1 MRTNKVKKLL
11 LALLLIS
18 MGFKGNAQLSEV
30 ESGVYKWAELP
41 IKEGSQRIGRNIME
55 GSSPHFEFLEMHA
68 TTQKKGAKQSPPHI
82 QKNKEELIIVK
93 EGLMKMTLDGKSKIL
108 PVGSIILIPP
118 LVEQSMENVGDG
130 PMTYYVM
137 IFKSKKTMNIERGV
151 KAGGPMFM
159 NFDDLEFET
168 TSKGGR
174 IHYFERPTAM
184 CEKFEMHVTQLN
196 KKGPSHKPHAH
207 IDSEIILVIEGQ
219 TEMIINGNT
228 HTGSEGDLF
237 FMKSNEFHGISNAAN
252 TSCRY
257 FVIRWK
263 A

>member
-1 MRTNKVKKLL
+1 MKKLL
-11 LALLLIS
+11 LTILLIS
-18 MGFKGNAQLSEV
+18 MSFKGNAQLSEV

-41 IKEGSQRIGRNIME
+41 IKEGHQRIGRKIMK
-55 GSSPHFEFLEMHA
+55 GSSPHFEFLGIHA
-68 TTQKKGAKQSPPHI
+68 TTQEKGAKPSPPHT
-82 QKNKEELIIVK
+82 QKNKEELIIIK

-108 PVGSIILIPP
+108 PAGSIILIPP
-118 LVEQSMENVGDG
+118 MVEQSMENVGDG

-137 IFKSKKTMNIERGV
+137 IFQSKKAMNLERGV
-151 KAGGPMFM
+151 DAGGSMFM

-207 IDSEIILVIEGQ
+207 VDSEIILVIEGQ
-219 TEMIINGNT
+219 TEMIIDGNT
-228 HTGSEGDLF
+228 YTGSEGDLF
-237 FMKSNEFHGISNAAN
+237 LMKSNEFHGISNATN
-252 TSCRY
+252 TPCRY
-257 FVIRWK
+257 FAFRWK